1 MQNSLDIVIVIIIN
15 HYILMLVRLQC
26 INAVLGCLQVLL
38 GSPIYEFK
46 SHNYDV
52 QGLRIFII
60 LVNFIFVLPF
70 PQRQEAFLALMHQR
84 MWIE

>member
-1 MQNSLDIVIVIIIN
+1 MQNSLNIVIVIIIN
-15 HYILMLVRLQC
+15 HYILMFVRSQC

-52 QGLRIFII
+52 QGLRRFII

-70 PQRQEAFLALMHQR
+70 PQRQEAFLALVHQR